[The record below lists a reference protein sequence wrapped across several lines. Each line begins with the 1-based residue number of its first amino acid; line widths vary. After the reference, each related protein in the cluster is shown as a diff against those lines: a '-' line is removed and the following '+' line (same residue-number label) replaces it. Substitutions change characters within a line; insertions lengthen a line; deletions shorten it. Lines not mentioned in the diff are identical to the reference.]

1 MADIFVEEDFY
12 MGTSQA
18 CIVDLVP
25 PVFGGINF
33 LDVESRGQI
42 RAGWG
47 VASDANNPI
56 RYEVYIQAVTASGL
70 FNTANITGITD
81 KLQLDIFTLPDGS
94 FLQNGQ
100 TYYVGVRAVDALGN
114 RDANTISQSV
124 ISTGVLTSID
134 TYQVEASWS
143 VGNNNLFKVAL
154 WANKN
159 GNLAISPSA
168 VLGTASFQV
177 YDRLGNPVVGMS
189 GTGVSA
195 NAQGLFSFP
204 EVANLTDLL
213 NNSYTIR
220 ASIVV
225 DGEAR
230 VNFIEVKGYEKQYQL
245 DGVADV
251 SPTGEI
257 IGSFWI
263 SRNGQL
269 VTSNLGAGAFEVY
282 NSSGVLLPL
291 SESGI
296 ISNGNGVFVI
306 SPLTPPAPLDA
317 TQAYI
322 VRLRVEVD
330 GVEVEQ
336 KIILGNEPAVYDV
349 KTVFSINALNQLQ
362 ATIWATENNQVLTG
376 PILGT
381 ASYELYDRL
390 GNLVAGISESGITAN
405 ANGQYITT
413 PVSAA
418 LLTDLTH
425 YTAKV
430 TITVAGVDRVANK
443 GFTLLGT

>member
-42 RAGWG
+42 RAGWSA
-47 VASDANNPI
+47 ASDANNPI
-56 RYEVYIQAVTASGL
+56 RYEVYIQASTATGL
-70 FNTANITGITD
+70 FNFANITGITD

-100 TYYVGVRAVDALGN
+100 TYHVGVRAVDAIGN
-114 RDANTISQSV
+114 RDANTVSSSV

-134 TYQVEASWS
+134 TYEVHASWS
-143 VGNNNLFKVAL
+143 VGDSNLFKVTL

-159 GNLAISPSA
+159 GSLAISPSA
-168 VLGTASFQV
+168 ILGTASFQV
-177 YDRLGNPVVGMS
+177 YDRLGNPVAGMS
-189 GTGVSA
+189 GSGVSA
-195 NAQGLFSFP
+195 NSQGLFSFP

-220 ASIVV
+220 ASVIV

-230 VNFIEVKGYEKQYQL
+230 VNFVEVLGYEKQYKL

-251 SPTGEI
+251 SPVGEI

-269 VTSNLGAGAFEVY
+269 VTDNLGEGSFEVY

-291 SESGI
+291 AETGI
-296 ISNGNGVFVI
+296 TATPAGFFVI
-306 SPLTPPAPLDA
+306 SPLTPPAPLDP
-317 TQAYI
+317 TQAFI
-322 VRLRVEVD
+322 VRVRVEVD
-330 GVEVEQ
+330 GIEVEQ
-336 KIILGNEPAVYDV
+336 KLILGNEPAVYDV

-362 ATIWATENNQVLTG
+362 ATLWATENNQVLTG

-381 ASYELYDRL
+381 ASYEIYDRT
-390 GNLVAGISESGITAN
+390 GALVSGISESGIVAN
-405 ANGQYITT
+405 ANGQYVTT
-413 PVSAA
+413 PANAV

-430 TITVAGVDRVANK
+430 TITVAGVDRIAIK